1 MTSPIETMTHE
12 HAVKTM
18 ASERYLLEEMSELER
33 HAFEEHFFS
42 CAECAD
48 EMRAMEAMRTEVRR
62 GSEARTLPFERRTP
76 IRWAVAAPWA
86 AAASLAL
93 VVGYQS
99 LSVPSDR
106 SYAVEPVT
114 LRPASRGEET
124 TVTVRPEDRA
134 VALAVDASAPSG
146 ISEWVYELRDGSGRV
161 ATAGRARVPA
171 PGVPLL
177 LVVPAAD
184 VRTPGVYVLSLQ
196 EREGAPVSG
205 EYRFSIV
212 PAPRQP

>member
-1 MTSPIETMTHE
+1 
-12 HAVKTM
+12 M
-18 ASERYLLEEMSELER
+18 ASERYLLDEMSELER

-48 EMRAMEAMRTEVRR
+48 EMRAMEAVRTEVRR
-62 GSEARTLPFERRTP
+62 QSQARTVPFERRTP

-99 LSVPSDR
+99 LSPTGDR

-114 LRPASRGEET
+114 LRAASRGAET
-124 TVTVRPEDRA
+124 AIIVRPGDRA

-146 ISEWVYELRDGSGRV
+146 IDEWFYELRDSSDRI

-177 LVVPAAD
+177 LVVPAAE
-184 VRTPGVYVLSLQ
+184 VRAPGVYALSLR
-196 EREGAPVSG
+196 EREGAPASG

-212 PAPRQP
+212 SPPPQP